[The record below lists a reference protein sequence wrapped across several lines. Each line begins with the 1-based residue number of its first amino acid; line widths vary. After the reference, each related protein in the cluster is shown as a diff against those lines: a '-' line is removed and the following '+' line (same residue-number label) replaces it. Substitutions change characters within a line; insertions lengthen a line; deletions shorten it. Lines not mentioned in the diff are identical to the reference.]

1 MSKLKEIEFEYQTKL
16 IDLKYQKAIAL
27 LQLIPNEDYMK
38 LCEDNQTLFTPIIEQ
53 DGEAYLH
60 QEGIL
65 DQMIALFTK
74 YLKEQEVNLDKMD
87 AKSLYMYI
95 TKNTENLDVERLRG
109 IAKVIKNMLGL

>member
-1 MSKLKEIEFEYQTKL
+1 MKNLEIIENEYKANL

-27 LQLIPNEDYMK
+27 LQLIPNEDYVK
-38 LCEDNQTLFTPIIEQ
+38 LCEDNENLFNPIVED

-60 QEGIL
+60 QEDVL
-65 DQMIALFTK
+65 DELIALFTACIK
-74 YLKEQEVNLDKMD
+74 DRSQNLDKMD
-87 AKSLYMYI
+87 ARSLYMYI